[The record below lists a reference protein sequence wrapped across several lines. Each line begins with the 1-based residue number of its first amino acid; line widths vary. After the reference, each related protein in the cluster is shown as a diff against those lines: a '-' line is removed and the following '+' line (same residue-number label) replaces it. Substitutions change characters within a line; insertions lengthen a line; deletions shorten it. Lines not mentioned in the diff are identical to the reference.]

1 LFFSRKLLVFRGRC
15 CPAAGFPQLSGR
27 QEHAQGFGSVSY
39 IKDSLLLLVLS
50 FAAGLGLHL
59 CKLLLPVSALG
70 ENSLVDL
77 VCAICSSRQGSCSLV
92 SSDFASCELK
102 GGSQSYFSCSY
113 FSFLS
118 QGSGFGT
125 ADSFRYCS

>member
-59 CKLLLPVSALG
+59 CQVAAAGLCSRRKFTRGFGLRDLL
-70 ENSLVDL
+70 
-77 VCAICSSRQGSCSLV
+77 
-92 SSDFASCELK
+92 FASRILLA
-102 GGSQSYFSCSY
+102 GQF
-113 FSFLS
+113 
-118 QGSGFGT
+118 
-125 ADSFRYCS
+125 